1 MANLGNVAIKPK
13 GEWVIG
19 VTYKPLNAVTHN
31 GNLYL
36 ALQENAVEPSDD
48 GVNWWLILEG
58 VPIATAEI
66 LGKSKPDGETITIDE
81 DGTLHGASQV
91 PEGVTYI
98 DDSQEETLPDR
109 LLINADLLDGNSS
122 DYYANIETV
131 TNIQGDIDTLEENI
145 TQLSN
150 SNLLINP
157 NFIISDYKTLS
168 LIGAGK
174 QDYICDNWF
183 YYWVNNEGSCEYNN
197 GVITLYY
204 GRIGQKIEL
213 PAGRYTVTANILESD
228 STIAVYVNGYGY
240 ADHQI
245 GHFQSGITGLVSF
258 TFEVHEFNEIFFQLI
273 DKSENGVKFN
283 WIKLE
288 TGNIATRYI
297 IPNQEIEL
305 LKCNGYTKASN
316 PNLLIN
322 PDFKICQR
330 NMTEYNTNKAEN
342 GGRYYPD
349 RWICR
354 RDYNDTGLK
363 YTIQEDGLHAKFM
376 TTAESWGSI
385 LYKMDL
391 ETAKFLSG
399 KTITISGKIRTS
411 NSNIKGM
418 NLYQG
423 STYIVNGAPKKIGE
437 DFYTVTAKMPEI
449 TDNLVLEIRFDGV
462 QNGETIFEYLKLE
475 LGSVATPFVSPDRA
489 TELLKCMRYYQKI
502 GIDENPNLILNIP
515 FRPISYYIYGV
526 NDTRNFLDFVL
537 YFNIKLRTIP
547 TVKLFGI
554 SNNDTGYS
562 IAYVKGHSPDKTR
575 IWKYNTTH
583 ANEYLVQI
591 KVTAEDGNITD
602 DDFDKRNLVFYNNS
616 GIEVDAEVH

>member
-19 VTYKPLNAVTHN
+19 TIYKPLNAVTHN

-36 ALQENAVEPSDD
+36 ALQENAVEPTDD
-48 GVNWWLILEG
+48 GINWWLILEG
-58 VPIATAEI
+58 VPIATTATV
-66 LGKSKPDGETITIDE
+66 GKSKPDGETITIDE

-98 DDSQEETLPDR
+98 DNSQEGTLPDR

-122 DYYANIETV
+122 DYYANAETV
-131 TNIQGDIDTLEENI
+131 SEIQNNVDTLKEDI

-150 SNLLINP
+150 SNLLTNP
-157 NFIISDYKTLS
+157 DFSISDYKTLS
-168 LIGAGK
+168 LTGAGK

-183 YYWVNNEGSCEYNN
+183 YYWVNSEGSCEYNN
-197 GVITLYY
+197 GVITLYF

-228 STIAVYVNGYGY
+228 TTIAVYENL
-240 ADHQI
+240 DHQI
-245 GHFQSGITGLVSF
+245 GHFRGSSTGLVSF
-258 TFEVHEFNEIFFQLI
+258 TFETLGVSTIFFQLI
-273 DKSENGVKFN
+273 DKSENGVKID

-288 TGNIATRYI
+288 TGNIATKYI
-297 IPNQEIEL
+297 TPNHEIEL

-330 NMTEYNTNKAEN
+330 NMTEYITNKTDN

-354 RDYNDTGLK
+354 RDYNDIGLQYK
-363 YTIQEDGLHAKFM
+363 IEEDGLHAKF
-376 TTAESWGSI
+376 TNAAGSWGSI

-411 NSNIKGM
+411 NSSIRGM

-462 QNGETIFEYLKLE
+462 ENGESIFEYIKLE
-475 LGSVATPFVSPDRA
+475 LSSVATPFVPLDKA
-489 TELLKCMRYYQKI
+489 TELVKCQRYYQRI
-502 GIDENPNLILNIP
+502 GVPSGNFHAIILNMDSYTVSNQNMTFYYNLSIP
-515 FRPISYYIYGV
+515 M
-526 NDTRNFLDFVL
+526 
-537 YFNIKLRTIP
+537 RTVP
-547 TVKLFGI
+547 TVKLYGTAN
-554 SNNDTGYS
+554 SDAGYS
-562 IAYVKGHSPDKTR
+562 MAYMNGNSPDTSLQ
-575 IWKYNTTH
+575 WTYEVNTTVPDKFRIIVR
-583 ANEYLVQI
+583 NTSTN
-591 KVTAEDGNITD
+591 K
-602 DDFDKRNLVFYNNS
+602 FDTNVFTTRHLVFYTNS
-616 GIEVDAEVH
+616 GIELDAEIH

>member
-36 ALQENAVEPSDD
+36 ALQENAVEPEND

-58 VPIATAEI
+58 VPIATTDI
-66 LGKSKPDGETITIDE
+66 VGKSKPDGETITIDE

-98 DDSQEETLPDR
+98 DNSQEETLPDR

-131 TNIQGDIDTLEENI
+131 TKIQGDIDTLEENI
-145 TQLSN
+145 TQISN

-245 GHFQSGITGLVSF
+245 GHFESSITGLASF
-258 TFEVHEFNEIFFQLI
+258 TFEVHEFNEIFFQAI
-273 DKSENGVKFN
+273 AKSENGVKID

-288 TGNIATRYI
+288 TGSIATKYT
-297 IPNQEIEL
+297 IPNSEIEL
-305 LKCNGYTKASN
+305 LKCKGYTKASN

-322 PDFKICQR
+322 PDFKINQR
-330 NMTEYNTNKAEN
+330 GKTEYIGHNIYTV
-342 GGRYYPD
+342 D
-349 RWICR
+349 RWILW
-354 RDYNDTGLK
+354 NGILTL
-363 YTIQEDGLHAKFM
+363 QEDGVTIIRDSPSSSYYEFRQYI
-376 TTAESWGSI
+376 EIDSNYI
-385 LYKMDL
+385 L
-391 ETAKFLSG
+391 G
-399 KTITISGKIRTS
+399 K
-411 NSNIKGM
+411 
-418 NLYQG
+418 
-423 STYIVNGAPKKIGE
+423 
-437 DFYTVTAKMPEI
+437 
-449 TDNLVLEIRFDGV
+449 NLVGSLCIDGIVYLGVYNIPLSLNENFVKDIELFTDFNLRIEIQKTNKNILIF
-462 QNGETIFEYLKLE
+462 QIYNYGEQAHTIKWAKLE
-475 LGSVATPFVSPDRA
+475 LGSVATPFVPPDKA
-489 TELLKCMRYYQKI
+489 TELVKCQRYYQRI
-502 GIDENPNLILNIP
+502 GVPSGNFHAIILNMDTYATIAQYLIFYYNLSIP
-515 FRPISYYIYGV
+515 MRTVPTAKLYG
-526 NDTRNFLDFVL
+526 T
-537 YFNIKLRTIP
+537 P
-547 TVKLFGI
+547 
-554 SNNDTGYS
+554 NNDSGYS
-562 IAYVKGHSPDKTR
+562 IAYMDGNSVDTSFQ
-575 IWKYNTTH
+575 WSYEVNTTVSDKFRIIVR
-583 ANEYLVQI
+583 NTSTN
-591 KVTAEDGNITD
+591 KFDTNIFTT
-602 DDFDKRNLVFYNNS
+602 KHLVFYTNS
-616 GIEVDAEVH
+616 GVELDAEIH